1 MPEITVDGLTV
12 GFGRTTVLEDAAF
25 IVDDGEFFTL
35 LGPSGCGKTTTLLSL
50 AGFLKPRGGVIRCG
64 DDTFVDRARKIHVPA
79 ERRNLGMVFQS
90 YAIWP
95 HMTVAENVAF
105 GLRVRRT
112 PRRERTK
119 RVADTLALVELDGLE
134 RRYPHQLSGG
144 QRQRVAL
151 ARALVYEPSVLLLD
165 EPFSNLDAKL
175 RERARSWLK
184 QLQQRLGLTT
194 VFVTH
199 DQDEALAMSDRLVV
213 MDHGQ
218 IQQIGTPEELYHQP
232 VNRFVA
238 GFLGRCNLMDGVV
251 RGVASDGAIEVELGA
266 GGLRL
271 LVASSAGPPASGTVS
286 VAIRP
291 EAIHLTTNGTSG
303 GPAGAN
309 RFDVTVSDVSF
320 LGDHYEYRLR
330 AGDLT
335 IVAQSPQQVGD
346 SGLQAVVDREA
357 CRLV

>member
-1 MPEITVDGLTV
+1 MPDITVTGLTV
-12 GFGRTTVLEDAAF
+12 GFGRTAVLEDAAF
-25 IVDDGEFFTL
+25 TVHDGEFFTM
-35 LGPSGCGKTTTLLSL
+35 LGPSGCGKTTTLLSI
-50 AGFLKPRGGVIRCG
+50 AGFLKPSAGVIRCG
-64 DDTFVDRARKIHVPA
+64 DDTFVDRARKVHVPA

-95 HMTVAENVAF
+95 HMTVAENVSF
-105 GLRVRRT
+105 GLRTRRT
-112 PRRERTK
+112 PRRDRAK
-119 RVADTLALVELDGLE
+119 RVTDTLALVELGGLE

-151 ARALVYEPSVLLLD
+151 ARALVYQPSVLLLD

-194 VFVTH
+194 LFVTH
-199 DQDEALAMSDRLVV
+199 DQDEALAMSDRLIV
-213 MDHGQ
+213 MDRGQ
-218 IQQIGTPEELYHQP
+218 IQQIGTPEELYRRP
-232 VNRFVA
+232 ANRFVA
-238 GFLGRCNLMDGVV
+238 SFLGRCNVLAGVV
-251 RGVASDGAIEVELGA
+251 RGAARNGAVEVELGID
-266 GGLRL
+266 GLCL
-271 LVASSAGPPASGTVS
+271 LVAGSADPPAPGPVS

-291 EAIHLTTNGTSG
+291 EAIHLTTNGTSAG
-303 GPAGAN
+303 SAGAN

-335 IVAQSPQQVGD
+335 MVAQSPHQVGAT
-346 SGLQAVVDREA
+346 GLQAVVHPDA